1 MSDKET
7 INMMFQAFLQIQN
20 MEVPYAIKNKMLQMA
35 GCRHNLYRFK
45 DY

>member
-20 MEVPYAIKNKMLQMA
+20 MEVPYAIKNKMLGALFNMTLMA
-35 GCRHNLYRFK
+35 GGL
-45 DY
+45 